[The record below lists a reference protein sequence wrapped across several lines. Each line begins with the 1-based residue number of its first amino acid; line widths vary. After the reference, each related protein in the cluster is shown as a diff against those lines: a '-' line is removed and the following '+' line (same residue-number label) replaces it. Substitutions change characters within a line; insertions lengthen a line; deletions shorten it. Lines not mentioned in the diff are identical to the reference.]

1 MMKQNESISDMF
13 TRFTNITNGL
23 KAYGKDTDHVVA
35 DCPKALEKEK
45 GALEAKLEALKKKK
59 KGKGLIGTWDQDSSE
74 NEEEEKANICFM
86 ALENEVQS
94 SLPNSS
100 SILDDDCDV
109 DPSIML
115 IEMYDEC
122 KKVTKR
128 NKDLKSKTQFLLDEN
143 SRLICENKAILES
156 LEVLKKEKECS
167 NDDFQKLVLE
177 NKNLCERISFL
188 EKCLIDYDV
197 LKKK

>member
-1 MMKQNESISDMF
+1 MTLNFQAMNILSCALDASEYNRVNGCDSAHEMWKLLEVTHEGTNQVKESKLAI
-13 TRFTNITNGL
+13 
-23 KAYGKDTDHVVA
+23 TDHLVA

-94 SLPNSS
+94 SPPNSS

-143 SRLICENKAILES
+143 SKLICENKAILES
-156 LEVLKKEKECS
+156 LEVLKKEK
-167 NDDFQKLVLE
+167 
-177 NKNLCERISFL
+177 
-188 EKCLIDYDV
+188 
-197 LKKK
+197 